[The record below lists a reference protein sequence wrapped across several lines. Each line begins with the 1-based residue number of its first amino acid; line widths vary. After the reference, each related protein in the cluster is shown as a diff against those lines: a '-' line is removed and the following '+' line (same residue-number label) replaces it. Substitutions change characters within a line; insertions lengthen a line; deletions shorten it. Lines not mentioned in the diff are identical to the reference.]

1 MKNVRHVLTWGGVAV
16 VAAALQSCIVADVD
30 RRGGG
35 GGGDYRFARCGGEHR
50 MRVLDLDVSPDPI
63 AAGQTIRALRVTVR
77 VDGSGE
83 CETTFTV
90 RERDGDLV
98 AREKVFR
105 LRPGTNDIVFEPNER
120 YRFDRS
126 EHCFDVT
133 ANIAGN
139 YRRIDAD
146 RTFCARRIDGRRWT
160 LRG

>member
-1 MKNVRHVLTWGGVAV
+1 
-16 VAAALQSCIVADVD
+16 
-30 RRGGG
+30 
-35 GGGDYRFARCGGEHR
+35 
-50 MRVLDLDVSPDPI
+50 MRVVDLDISPDPI
-63 AAGQTIRALRVTVR
+63 ADGQPVRTLRVRVR

-83 CETTFTV
+83 CQTTFQV

-98 AREKVFR
+98 ARDRVYR
-105 LRPGTNDIVFEPNER
+105 LRPGLNEVVFEPNER

-126 EHCFDVT
+126 EHCFDVS

-139 YRRIDAD
+139 YRRIDAE

>member
-1 MKNVRHVLTWGGVAV
+1 MKNARNLLILGGVAV
-16 VAAALQSCIVADVD
+16 FAAALQSCVVADVE

-35 GGGDYRFARCGGEHR
+35 DVRFVYCGGEHR
-50 MRVLDLDVSPDPI
+50 LRVMDLDISPDPV
-63 AAGQTIRALRVTVR
+63 ADGQTIRALRVRVR

-83 CETTFTV
+83 CQTTFRV

-98 AREKVFR
+98 ARERVYS
-105 LRPGTNDIVFEPNER
+105 LRPGINEIVFEPNER

-139 YRRIDAD
+139 YRRIDAE
-146 RTFCARRIDGRRWT
+146 RTFCARQLPGRRWT

>member
-1 MKNVRHVLTWGGVAV
+1 MKNVRCLLKLGGVIIL
-16 VAAALQSCIVADVD
+16 AASLQSCIVADVD

-35 GGGDYRFARCGGEHR
+35 GGDVRFVACGGEHR
-50 MRVLDLDVSPDPI
+50 LRVMDLDISPDPI
-63 AAGQTIRALRVTVR
+63 ADGQAIRTLRVRVR
-77 VDGSGE
+77 ADGTGE
-83 CETTFTV
+83 CQTTFQV

-98 AREKVFR
+98 ARDRVYR
-105 LRPGTNDIVFEPNER
+105 LRPGINEVVFEPLER

-126 EHCFDVT
+126 EHCFEVS

-139 YRRIDAD
+139 YRRIDAE